1 MECVWHE
8 QMEVNLKFHSVWST
22 GNGLCNMCI
31 CCVDRYWKKK
41 HINLLFQ
48 TNFQCC
54 QTIFI
59 VMNIIIY
66 FKLIIYFFSP
76 KFGIFQFQNQ
86 MNRQY
91 LFGSLEKNA
100 NAIPWNHLFH
110 VSSLSTTSNVTA
122 DVWECM
128 VHTRD
133 TPKLSFFLVVYI
145 ESIIRNSHCKKFNRF
160 YWFCDAFEQNWGLK
174 IKFISEK
181 KYLKFIFTHFIW
193 IFTFGWSSSKFI
205 GQPLGMLRL
214 CYEIME
220 NTHYCHISFFNLQF

>member
-1 MECVWHE
+1 
-8 QMEVNLKFHSVWST
+8 
-22 GNGLCNMCI
+22 
-31 CCVDRYWKKK
+31 
-41 HINLLFQ
+41 
-48 TNFQCC
+48 
-54 QTIFI
+54 
-59 VMNIIIY
+59 MNIIIY

-145 ESIIRNSHCKKFNRF
+145 ESIIRNSHCKKIQPILLILWCIWTKLRIENKIYKRKEILEIYFHSFHMNIYLWLIFIQIHWSTTWNVAIVLWNNGKYALLPHFFFQFAILIRVGF
-160 YWFCDAFEQNWGLK
+160 AKKKQNS
-174 IKFISEK
+174 I
-181 KYLKFIFTHFIW
+181 
-193 IFTFGWSSSKFI
+193 
-205 GQPLGMLRL
+205 
-214 CYEIME
+214 
-220 NTHYCHISFFNLQF
+220 QFR